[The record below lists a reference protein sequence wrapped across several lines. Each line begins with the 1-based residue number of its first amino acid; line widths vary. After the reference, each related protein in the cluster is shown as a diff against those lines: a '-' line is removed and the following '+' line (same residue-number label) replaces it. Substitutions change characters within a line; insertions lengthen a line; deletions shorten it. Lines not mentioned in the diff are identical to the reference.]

1 MKSRGFKAAV
11 ILGGIGLAETL
22 LKTGEKSSEQME
34 DEGFCK
40 TPGTGSGIPGN
51 ESGKRQAI
59 SRDLRKLI
67 EYMQQFN
74 EEKWNRMQK
83 TEENSQDKLEDMEK
97 LIKMLLLNELSDDL
111 EKGLKERNGKGL

>member
-40 TPGTGSGIPGN
+40 TPGTGSGIPGD
-51 ESGKRQAI
+51 ESGKRQATRRN
-59 SRDLRKLI
+59 SAKNSGNQAGRKRADRKSK
-67 EYMQQFN
+67 Q
-74 EEKWNRMQK
+74 R
-83 TEENSQDKLEDMEK
+83 
-97 LIKMLLLNELSDDL
+97 L
-111 EKGLKERNGKGL
+111 EKTD